1 MAVRFLPRRA
11 YNARDLPGAQDG
23 GTISHGTDTSTVQ
36 GGIMGIL
43 ESLMP
48 AVFNPNAP
56 AATASGADGA
66 LPGAG
71 MVVDIFG
78 NSEVGYYGIDMEGN
92 VKLLVPGTGAGG
104 GGVAGPSGAIIPFEP
119 VMPPAIELL
128 SEMRAR
134 RTSQRTG
141 DIDRLTTLLDMVS
154 GNLPENLVY
163 YPGYEPGGAYD
174 YAMRRMG
181 GKPGAGEAAL
191 PLEQRKVQRKTVPIP
206 AEIPEPTVGEE
217 MSDAQRLAE
226 GLMQIIQLI
235 QTGQLVTF

>member
-1 MAVRFLPRRA
+1 
-11 YNARDLPGAQDG
+11 
-23 GTISHGTDTSTVQ
+23 
-36 GGIMGIL
+36 MGIL

-56 AATASGADGA
+56 SPPPLDDKGKRLGAD
-66 LPGAG
+66 

-92 VKLLVPGTGAGG
+92 VKLLVPGTGAG

-141 DIDRLTTLLDMVS
+141 DMDRLATLLDMVS

-163 YPGYEPGGAYD
+163 YLGYEPGGAYD

-235 QTGQLVTF
+235 QTGQLTTF

>member
-1 MAVRFLPRRA
+1 
-11 YNARDLPGAQDG
+11 
-23 GTISHGTDTSTVQ
+23 
-36 GGIMGIL
+36 MGIL

-56 AATASGADGA
+56 SPPPLDDKGKRLGAD
-66 LPGAG
+66 

-104 GGVAGPSGAIIPFEP
+104 GGAGPSGAIIPFEP

-141 DIDRLTTLLDMVS
+141 DIDRLTALLDMVS

-235 QTGQLVTF
+235 QTGQLTTF